1 MEDRMARM
9 EAMLELLMQERGLA
23 FPPNGGL
30 EREDSI
36 GFRSESA
43 FPMPLLDP
51 IHPALEHMTQQSP
64 EQMQHTLLA
73 EDPVF
78 ASDASSF
85 VRAGNQNLPFPDSAR
100 YKQYVSQFFNDI
112 HPRHPCIHKP
122 DFISRIQRMTTD
134 GAT

>member
-9 EAMLELLMQERGLA
+9 EAMLELLMQERGLV

-64 EQMQHTLLA
+64 A

-112 HPRHPCIHKP
+112 HPRHPCIRKP
-122 DFISRIQRMTTD
+122 DFISRIQRITTD